1 VALTGPIKY
10 HYVEFTIEDALTVR
24 DKNSILAL
32 IQRSPT
38 NRKSESRPEKQKCK
52 QNKINKSYEKEEKKT
67 KLTEFINKK

>member
-52 QNKINKSYEKEEKKT
+52 QN
-67 KLTEFINKK
+67 